1 MAMRVNCNECG
12 AKARIQKTNWLS
24 TKAADLY
31 CSCSDAECG
40 HTFVMNL
47 GFSHTLS
54 PSAKTTNEVII
65 SLMKALS
72 PDQKKQIQSQLSL
85 L

>member
-1 MAMRVNCNECG
+1 MRVNCNECG